1 MDFYLDLMV
10 LEVFDL
16 EEEDFFLIKD
26 LEDLEEV
33 VYLVFFLEDFLDFF
47 FSVVFYLVY
56 FLDFEVFLIR
66 EVWEEVDYYLEEEVY
81 FYLVEEVEECKWDL
95 EEDFLEEDGLD
106 FKLLLF

>member
-1 MDFYLDLMV
+1 M
-10 LEVFDL
+10 

>member
-1 MDFYLDLMV
+1 M
-10 LEVFDL
+10 

-47 FSVVFYLVY
+47 FSVDFYLVY

-106 FKLLLF
+106 FKLLWF

>member
-1 MDFYLDLMV
+1 MV

-106 FKLLLF
+106 FKLLWF

>member
-1 MDFYLDLMV
+1 M
-10 LEVFDL
+10 

-106 FKLLLF
+106 FKLLWF

>member
-106 FKLLLF
+106 FKLLWF

>member
-47 FSVVFYLVY
+47 FLVVFYLVY